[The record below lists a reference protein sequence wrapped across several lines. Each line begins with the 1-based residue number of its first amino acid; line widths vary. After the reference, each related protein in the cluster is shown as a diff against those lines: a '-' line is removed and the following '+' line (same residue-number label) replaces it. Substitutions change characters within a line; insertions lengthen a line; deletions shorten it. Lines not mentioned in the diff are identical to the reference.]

1 MTAPSRT
8 ITAPNGKSPCRASSS
23 AMRMNRTSSLDAGA
37 AACASAAAGTT
48 ALAAQA
54 AMKER
59 RLGATLARRQPQSQ
73 G

>member
-1 MTAPSRT
+1 
-8 ITAPNGKSPCRASSS
+8 
-23 AMRMNRTSSLDAGA
+23 MRMNRTSSLDAEA
-37 AACASAAAGTT
+37 PACARAAAGTT
-48 ALAAQA
+48 AFAAQP